1 MASIPGILTEW
12 PWKPL
17 GNLKYLILAP
27 WVIHSTLLFIVNDG
41 KDRDSTYLLMF
52 PLMLWRMIH
61 NQIWITLSRYRTAKG
76 NGRIVDK
83 GLEFDQVDREK
94 NWDDQILF
102 NGGLSYLVNRMF
114 SGAQNM
120 PLWRTDGVIFT
131 FLLHA
136 GLVEYFYYWFHR
148 ALHHHYL
155 YSRYHSR
162 HHSSIVTE
170 PITSVIH
177 PFAEHVVYSMIF
189 SMPILATVFIGT
201 VSCLMYTPTFHSL
214 HHTQFRT
221 NYSLF
226 MPIYDYIYGTMDKST
241 DALYESSMKR
251 GEELPDVVHLTHL
264 TTPESI
270 YHLPLGFASLASR
283 PHKSTWYMWLMW
295 PVTFLS
301 MILTR
306 IYGRPFVVERQF
318 FNKLTLQTW
327 VIPRYTTQYYLQ
339 LQNGSINTLIEEAI
353 VEAEKKGVKVTS
365 VGLLDQGEELNG
377 YGGLYVRRHPHLKL
391 KVVDGSSLA
400 VAVILNSIP
409 RGTTQVVLRGNL
421 TKVAYAIAFALSQ
434 KGIQVTTLHQ
444 VEYLKL
450 TKSLNA
456 TESCL
461 VLGESCG
468 PKMMQDDYILEDYY
482 ILVYMLTET
491 FPIWLVG
498 YGFTDKEQMNASK
511 GTLFVP
517 FSQLPTK
524 KLRKDCFYHYT
535 PALKIPTSMENVH
548 SFENWLPRRLMSAW
562 RVAGIVHAL
571 EDYHEHDCGYP
582 MSSNDKIWLA
592 SLRHGFQP
600 LLVNVGE

>member
-83 GLEFDQVDREK
+83 GLEFDQHLTLFVYR
-94 NWDDQILF
+94 DDQILF

-155 YSRYHSR
+155 YSHYHSR

-170 PITSVIH
+170 PITSAIIDLI
-177 PFAEHVVYSMIF
+177 FAVSIRDSPICGARSIF
-189 SMPILATVFIGT
+189 HDILNAN
-201 VSCLMYTPTFHSL
+201 SSNCLH
-214 HHTQFRT
+214 R
-221 NYSLF
+221 N
-226 MPIYDYIYGTMDKST
+226 
-241 DALYESSMKR
+241 R
-251 GEELPDVVHLTHL
+251 EELPDVVHLTHL

-327 VIPRYTTQYYLQ
+327 VIPRYTTQQYYLQ

-468 PKMMQDDYILEDYY
+468 PKM
-482 ILVYMLTET
+482 
-491 FPIWLVG
+491 
-498 YGFTDKEQMNASK
+498 NASK

-517 FSQLPTK
+517 FSQLPPK

-535 PALKIPTSMENVH
+535 PALKIPTSMEN
-548 SFENWLPRRLMSAW
+548 NWLPRRVMSAW

>member
-1 MASIPGILTEW
+1 M
-12 PWKPL
+12 
-17 GNLKYLILAP
+17 
-27 WVIHSTLLFIVNDG
+27 
-41 KDRDSTYLLMF
+41 
-52 PLMLWRMIH
+52 
-61 NQIWITLSRYRTAKG
+61 
-76 NGRIVDK
+76 
-83 GLEFDQVDREK
+83 
-94 NWDDQILF
+94 
-102 NGGLSYLVNRMF
+102 
-114 SGAQNM
+114 
-120 PLWRTDGVIFT
+120 
-131 FLLHA
+131 
-136 GLVEYFYYWFHR
+136 
-148 ALHHHYL
+148 
-155 YSRYHSR
+155 
-162 HHSSIVTE
+162 
-170 PITSVIH
+170 
-177 PFAEHVVYSMIF
+177 
-189 SMPILATVFIGT
+189 
-201 VSCLMYTPTFHSL
+201 FHSL

-468 PKMMQDDYILEDYY
+468 PKM
-482 ILVYMLTET
+482 
-491 FPIWLVG
+491 
-498 YGFTDKEQMNASK
+498 NASK

-517 FSQLPTK
+517 FSQLPPK

-548 SFENWLPRRLMSAW
+548 SFENWLPRRVMSAW